1 MTTTTPLPQ
10 PTHADCAS
18 AIASLAARRVECA
31 LGDFTS
37 IARGKRVSNE
47 DFSTLGGC
55 KMPSVVLGLTL
66 TGGEPQ
72 DVIGP
77 LLPAQYIDMHLVPD
91 LATLV
96 PSPGRQGEATVVCEP
111 TGRWWSQRHGREI
124 DASELSPRAALR
136 AVLADLKARGMQALV
151 APELELFLLER
162 ETAADG
168 AVHLRSAR
176 AQPGAPARER
186 ACEALSLERLGHFDA
201 YFDELF
207 AGCELLG
214 IPVNGHAHE
223 SALSQYEV
231 NFRPGEPLAQADAV
245 FRFKRLARDVAARH
259 GFLAS
264 FAPKPFLDQPG
275 TGKHWHFSLQ
285 RSTGDWPH
293 VFAQPDGRDTA
304 TLGHFV
310 AGLQAHAAASMAFF
324 APYGMSYERIVLS
337 DAAPSHASWGPED
350 RSLAFRIPSAGPSGR
365 RVENRLPGGDAN
377 PYLTVALTLGLGLA
391 GLQAGRSPQDGTSD
405 EHALPT
411 SLSDALTQLDGDRV
425 VRGLL
430 GDPLVD
436 AYIGIKRHEHAE
448 REAQIDPRQHWDMR
462 HLIELA

>member
-1 MTTTTPLPQ
+1 MPAITPLLPPSPAQ
-10 PTHADCAS
+10 LAQALAP
-18 AIASLAARRVECA
+18 LAARRVECA

-37 IARGKRVSNE
+37 IARGKRVSHG
-47 DFSTLGGC
+47 DFIALGGC
-55 KMPSVVLGLTL
+55 KLPSVVLGLTL
-66 TGGEPQ
+66 TGGEPE

-91 LATLV
+91 LATLAA
-96 PSPGRQGEATVVCEP
+96 SPGRPGEATVVCEP

-136 AVLADLKARGMQALV
+136 SVLAGMKAQGLQALV

-162 ETAADG
+162 ESATDG
-168 AVHLRSAR
+168 SVQLRAAR
-176 AQPGAPARER
+176 ARPGAPAREL

-231 NFRPGEPLAQADAV
+231 NFCPGEPLAQADAV

-275 TGKHWHFSLQ
+275 TGTHWHFSLQ
-285 RSTGDWPH
+285 RSAGDWPH
-293 VFAQPDGRDTA
+293 VFAQPDGNNTPA
-304 TLGHFV
+304 LGHFV
-310 AGLQAHAAASMAFF
+310 AGLQAHAAAGMAFF
-324 APYGMSYERIVLS
+324 APHGMSCDRIVLS

-350 RSLAFRIPSAGPSGR
+350 RSLAFRIPSAGPAAR

-377 PYLTVALTLGLGLA
+377 PYLTVALSLGLGLA
-391 GLQAGRSPQDGTSD
+391 GLQAGRAPQAGTGD
-405 EHALPT
+405 EHALPAA
-411 SLSDALTQLDGDRV
+411 LADALTQLDEDRV

-430 GDPLVD
+430 GGPLVD
-436 AYIGIKRHEHAE
+436 AYIGIKRHEHQE
-448 REAQIDPRQHWDMR
+448 REALTNPHQHWDLR